1 MENRCRSRGPHG
13 ALTRN
18 TQSSDGKGHLGGGVC
33 HNLPLSPAI
42 SRHPGHC
49 PLRRLREY
57 RLQESLC
64 KLFPKLWFQLFIR
77 EIEQEVNVTTQDTKS
92 ADSLAQQRTDLAVHR
107 TMMAADR
114 SLMAWIRTAL
124 SMISFGFTIYKILQ
138 GFQESG
144 ARLPSDYTPRNIG
157 LFLIGLGTVSTVIGT
172 IAYWQT
178 FKELRVV
185 KYFPVWRPSFVIALI
200 MSGFGLFLFVGIV
213 VRVL

>member
-1 MENRCRSRGPHG
+1 MENRRRSRVPYGTFAH
-13 ALTRN
+13 N
-18 TQSSDGKGHLGGGVC
+18 TPSSDGTGYLDGRIC
-33 HNLPLSPAI
+33 HSLPQSAAVSRDIAPSRPAPPFAGCKSP
-42 SRHPGHC
+42 G
-49 PLRRLREY
+49 
-57 RLQESLC
+57 C
-64 KLFPKLWFQLFIR
+64 KSPYANCFRLFIS

-138 GFQESG
+138 GFQENG